1 MWNVSLLQLFEKGG
15 PVMWPLLACSVI
27 GLAIIAERLIFFVRI
42 RLHYDRFMR
51 DVVGRLGRESRESV
65 VALCRQRRS
74 PVAQLAAV
82 YLENAEQM
90 DALRQ
95 DILRREGSRQ
105 LELVECRLRGLSV
118 IAHIAPL
125 IGLLGT
131 VTGLVVAFQRIEALT
146 GSVQPGDL
154 AGGIWEALLTTVFGL
169 VVAIPCMAAYH
180 AFEHKADAIAR
191 RMQFVIS
198 ELNEFFGKKD
208 ALSET
213 PRREPQEDMAVA
225 E

>member
-1 MWNVSLLQLFEKGG
+1 MWNVSLWQWFEKGG
-15 PVMWPLLACSVI
+15 PVMWPLLACSVV
-27 GLAIIAERLIFFVRI
+27 GLAIIAERLIFFLRI
-42 RLHYDRFMR
+42 RFDYDRFKR
-51 DVVGRLGRESRESV
+51 DVISRLGGESRRDTIRS
-65 VALCRQRRS
+65 CRQHRS

-82 YLENAEQM
+82 YLENTDQP

-105 LELVECRLRGLSV
+105 LELVETRLRGLSV

-131 VTGLVVAFQRIEALT
+131 VTGLVVAFQRIEAVS
-146 GSVQPGDL
+146 GVVQPADL

-191 RMQFVIS
+191 QMQFMVS
-198 ELNEFFGKKD
+198 ELNEHFGKSGT
-208 ALSET
+208 ASET
-213 PRREPQEDMAVA
+213 PRREPQEDMAVM

>member
-15 PVMWPLLACSVI
+15 PVMWPLLVCSVI
-27 GLAIIAERLIFFVRI
+27 GLAIIAERLVFFVRI
-42 RLHYDRFMR
+42 RLDYDQFRR
-51 DVVGRLGRESRESV
+51 DVIDRLRRDPRETV
-65 VALCRQRRS
+65 VRLCRQRRS
-74 PVAQLAAV
+74 PVAQLAAAC
-82 YLENAEQM
+82 LENAGQP

-105 LELVECRLRGLSV
+105 LELVENRLRGLSV

-131 VTGLVVAFQRIEALT
+131 VTGLVMAFQQIEALSGT
-146 GSVQPGDL
+146 VQPADL

-191 RMQFVIS
+191 QMQYVVS
-198 ELNEFFGKKD
+198 ELNEHFSKADPAQRHRLGPEPV
-208 ALSET
+208 ET
-213 PRREPQEDMAVA
+213 T
-225 E
+225 